1 MQRRIDFSIGEYY
14 HIYSRGTDKRAIFL
28 EHKDYQRF
36 KILLYI
42 CNNINPVDMC
52 KDFQR
57 GRTFAGFFKIKRED
71 TLVDIGIYCLMPNHF
86 HLLIREKVEGGITKF
101 AMKLLTAY
109 SMYFNRKNN
118 RKGALFES
126 RFKAKHVDSDN
137 YLKYIFAYIHL
148 NPVKLIDPK
157 WKENGISNR
166 RNAKQHLE
174 KYNFSSYLDY
184 KDVERLEGKIINR
197 EVFPE
202 YFDNKKDF
210 DFFIDEWLS
219 LSEILEEAS
228 SS

>member
-1 MQRRIDFSIGEYY
+1 
-14 HIYSRGTDKRAIFL
+14 
-28 EHKDYQRF
+28 
-36 KILLYI
+36 
-42 CNNINPVDMC
+42 
-52 KDFQR
+52 
-57 GRTFAGFFKIKRED
+57 
-71 TLVDIGIYCLMPNHF
+71 
-86 HLLIREKVEGGITKF
+86 
-101 AMKLLTAY
+101 MKLLTAY